1 MPVTALKH
9 IARVR
14 VRPGGR
20 QGRPVISEAIKVA
33 NLEIRPKEFDVLVDG
48 RRAGLTVREYK
59 LLTALASNPDTVM
72 QRPDIYEVVWGGTM
86 RHRDRSV
93 DVVVRKVRSK
103 LEIWA
108 PDWRYIHTHFAVGY
122 RFHPERAATAGG
134 GTAAVPDRRRQPW
147 PPPAGLAQLRAV

>member
-9 IARVR
+9 IARVT
-14 VRPGGR
+14 VLGR
-20 QGRPVISEAIKVA
+20 QGRSVISEAITIA
-33 NLEIRPKEFDVLVDG
+33 NLEIRPKEFDVLVEG

-72 QRPDIYEVVWGGTM
+72 QRPDIYDVVWGGAM

-108 PDWRYIHTHFAVGY
+108 PDWQYIHTHFAVGY

>member
-33 NLEIRPKEFDVLVDG
+33 NLEIRPKEFDVLVEG

-108 PDWRYIHTHFAVGY
+108 PDLRYIHTPFAVGY